1 MAFFTGSYFR
11 SLDEKSRLAIPK
23 PIREAL
29 GAEVYFAPGTEGALA
44 VFPAEEFQRWSERFF
59 AAGPATQDVRAFQR
73 MFYGQAQRV
82 DVDGQGRVRIPAELM
97 VGSRIQNEVVLVGVR
112 DHLEVWDRQRWSEYF
127 SQRVQEY
134 NELANRVMA
143 GTNSAIQG

>member
-1 MAFFTGSYFR
+1 MLFR
-11 SLDEKSRLAIPK
+11 S
-23 PIREAL
+23 
-29 GAEVYFAPGTEGALA
+29 
-44 VFPAEEFQRWSERFF
+44 QRWSERFF